1 MFEIE
6 AVDTRAKGL
15 RTPRLEEAAAV
26 GDYVRRLDWVLM
38 LAFAALLAYCLWAI
52 DGITAT
58 TGSQTH
64 RQITYAV
71 GGLIVFVVALAID
84 PDLYRRYKKALYGG
98 TLLLMGF
105 VLVGG
110 TV

>member
-1 MFEIE
+1 MSNSLLDLK
-6 AVDTRAKGL
+6 AVDSRAKGL
-15 RTPRLEEAAAV
+15 GTPRAAEALAA
-26 GDYVRRLDWVLM
+26 GEFVRRLDWVLM

-71 GGLIVFVVALAID
+71 GGFVVFLAALALD
-84 PDLYRRYKKALYGG
+84 PD
-98 TLLLMGF
+98 
-105 VLVGG
+105 V
-110 TV
+110 